1 VTPFAVVMLLAAVV
15 LVGAVHAG
23 KLPARLTLEGR
34 KNRKRVRRKAALR
47 IVESDP
53 DDDFA
58 AAVERDLAAL
68 PTIDDRDN

>member
-1 VTPFAVVMLLAAVV
+1 MSPFAVIMLVAALALVV
-15 LVGAVHAG
+15 AVHPG
-23 KLPARLTLEGR
+23 KLPQRLSAEARR
-34 KNRKRVRRKAALR
+34 SRKRGRRKAALR

-68 PTIDDRDN
+68 PTIDDRD

>member
-1 VTPFAVVMLLAAVV
+1 MLLAAVV

-34 KNRKRVRRKAALR
+34 RRRKRLRRKAALR
-47 IVESDP
+47 VVESDP

-68 PTIDDRDN
+68 PTIDERD